1 VWKMTASR
9 SKVSGRIVWQGG
21 NEAGLTERCEG
32 VACHGD
38 AFELPVG
45 WGVPAY
51 AEEIASQD

>member
-1 VWKMTASR
+1 MGEFCRKGEYR
-9 SKVSGRIVWQGG
+9 EGG
-21 NEAGLTERCEG
+21 GGFTECCQG
-32 VACHGD
+32 VACHCD